1 MPLTGQHYIG
11 GQRSAAGGTTFHTE
25 NPATGE
31 TLEPVFTDA
40 TPDEIDSALR
50 RADEAFDA
58 LQSVEPP
65 AIAALLD
72 SIAAGIVAA
81 GEPLLERAHAETAL
95 PMPRLRSERDRTSF
109 TARLFADMVRGG
121 SWVQARIDHGDPARQ
136 PLPKPDIR
144 AMLVGVGPIAVFGAS
159 NFPLA
164 ISVAGTDTLAAFA
177 AKCPVV
183 VKGHPGHAGTCE
195 LIAEIIAAAIAE
207 HDLPP
212 GMFSLVQGAG
222 NDVGRL
228 VVEHPLTAT
237 VAFTGS
243 LRGGR
248 ALADAA
254 AARPRPI
261 PVYAEMGS
269 INPLFLLPGAA
280 AERADT
286 IAAGYIQSVTLGTGQ
301 FCTNP
306 GMVLA
311 APGAGRERFLEATAA
326 AAQAAAPTTMLHAG
340 IHAAY
345 QQGIARLA
353 GIKGVDQLASSATSA
368 DPAQCQAACTIFTAD
383 AALIADRPELWEE
396 VFGPASVI
404 FRCESTEQMHGI
416 ARRLEGSLA
425 AAIHGT
431 ERELLDHA
439 PLVRILQRKVGRL
452 VFNGFPTGLEVCA
465 AMHHGG
471 PYPATTHGHFTSIG
485 QAAIYRFTRPV
496 CYQNFPDAALPAEL
510 AEDNPHGLHRL
521 IDGRLAR

>member
-1 MPLTGQHYIG
+1 
-11 GQRSAAGGTTFHTE
+11 
-25 NPATGE
+25 
-31 TLEPVFTDA
+31 
-40 TPDEIDSALR
+40 
-50 RADEAFDA
+50 
-58 LQSVEPP
+58 
-65 AIAALLD
+65 
-72 SIAAGIVAA
+72 
-81 GEPLLERAHAETAL
+81 
-95 PMPRLRSERDRTSF
+95 
-109 TARLFADMVRGG
+109 MVRGG
-121 SWVQARIDHGDPARQ
+121 SWIQARIDHGDPARQ

-144 AMLVGVGPIAVFGAS
+144 AMLVGVGPVAVFGAS

-183 VKGHPGHAGTCE
+183 VKGHPGHPGTCE
-195 LIAEIIAAAIAE
+195 LIAEIIAGAINQQG
-207 HDLPP
+207 LPP
-212 GMFSLVQGAG
+212 GMFSLVQGAS
-222 NDVGRL
+222 NDVGRAL
-228 VVEHPLTAT
+228 VDHPLTAV

-280 AERADT
+280 AQRADA

-311 APGAGRERFLEATAA
+311 APSAGRDRFLEATAA
-326 AAQAAAPTTMLHAG
+326 AAKAAAPTTMLHAG
-340 IHAAY
+340 IHSAY
-345 QQGIARLA
+345 QQGVARLA
-353 GIKGVDQLASSATSA
+353 GIRGVEQLASSTVAA
-368 DPAQCQAACTIFTAD
+368 DPARCEAACTIFTAD
-383 AALIADRPELWEE
+383 AGLIADRPELGEE
-396 VFGPASVI
+396 VFGPTSVI
-404 FRCESTEQMHGI
+404 FRCTSFDQMYDV

-425 AAIHGT
+425 AAIHGDDQ
-431 ERELLDHA
+431 ELLNHGA
-439 PLVRILQRKVGRL
+439 LVRILQRKVGRL

-471 PYPATTHGHFTSIG
+471 PYPATTHSHFTSIG

-510 AEDNPHGLHRL
+510 AEANPRRLHRL
-521 IDGRLAR
+521 IDGRLAP